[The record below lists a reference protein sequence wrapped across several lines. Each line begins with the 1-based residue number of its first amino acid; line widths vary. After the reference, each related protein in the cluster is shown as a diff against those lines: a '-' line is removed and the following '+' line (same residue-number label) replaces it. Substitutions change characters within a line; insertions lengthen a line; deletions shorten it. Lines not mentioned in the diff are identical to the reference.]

1 MRRSLLTALAA
12 SLLFVASGLAQTT
25 GSIEGWVYDSA
36 GALLPG
42 VAVEASGANLQGRRS
57 AVTAK
62 DGIYRL
68 PRLPPGRYV
77 VRASL
82 LPNFASVEKTVDV
95 AVDAASIVKII
106 LQLALSEQAFVSAAT
121 PFVDTTST
129 TTGTT
134 YNSRVAIHL
143 PFDRNYADAAHS
155 NPGVVEDRGD
165 QQGRSLALAVDGA
178 TSAENGWVIDGI
190 DTTNVMKGV
199 QGKAIN
205 SEFVEEL
212 EVKTGGY
219 QAEYGRS
226 LGGVINVVTKSGGNS
241 FHGGA
246 FVYYDSASLRARR
259 VFSGQTDST
268 LSGMRVADYSRTD
281 YGFDLGGYVVR
292 DRLWFFGAY
301 NRTDFPAAV
310 SRYVPSDL
318 VPTTMEFPMDGTD
331 TLYSAK
337 VTWNLAV
344 GSTLV
349 GTVFGDPTTN
359 SGAGASDPRQTSFRV
374 AQITN
379 PDPSTW
385 SAERSI
391 GAADFGLRGSQV
403 LGSSAFLSIL
413 AARHQDRYLLNP
425 TGSASQVR
433 LIDRTCQDGTRLHPC
448 DIPSEPN
455 FVEGGFGNLG
465 GPGNNSSSKR
475 DQLRTDAN
483 FYRGRH
489 EVQVGAD
496 YQKAHTNALGL
507 YSGGQQVYRFNE
519 YGETYYLHEFYSSAA
534 SGLTPATAVW
544 VATADELGAYA
555 QDSWKATAGVTVNVG
570 LRWDQEHIQQR
581 GGSVRVRLNDEWQPR
596 VGVVWDPWRDGAT
609 KIFAFAGRFY
619 HALSTEL
626 VARTWGS
633 PVVTTTYNFDRTD
646 VTPAE
651 DVFGHTSSIGGPG
664 SPTPPGQGLPVDSG
678 LKGISL
684 DEFTFGAERL
694 LGSSFSIGLKATYR
708 RLHNTIEDRC
718 DADNS
723 RNPGCGYM
731 NPGGSGQ
738 YARGDIYWCN
748 GFDSEWS
755 NCNPDRYVPMYPAP
769 AIPPARRLYRGI
781 ELLAR
786 KSFSERLWFQGSYVY
801 SSLRGN
807 YDGIVSEGFQGETN
821 PGFNPDFDFWQLT
834 RDSYGRLY
842 LDRPH
847 DLRLTGFYMTPFSLS
862 VGLQAYLL
870 SGPPLD
876 KLGYLNQTYY
886 YGVHLVPRGDAG
898 RMPTQWDASLTLEY
912 PVRLG
917 PATVTLQGFLYNIFN
932 NQIPTDQDMVWSNQR
947 PEGYPDTIFDPNQT
961 RSNENYGKATSR
973 QSPRLFRA
981 AVRVSF

>member
-496 YQKAHTNALGL
+496 YQKAHTNA
-507 YSGGQQVYRFNE
+507 
-519 YGETYYLHEFYSSAA
+519 
-534 SGLTPATAVW
+534 
-544 VATADELGAYA
+544 
-555 QDSWKATAGVTVNVG
+555 
-570 LRWDQEHIQQR
+570 
-581 GGSVRVRLNDEWQPR
+581 
-596 VGVVWDPWRDGAT
+596 
-609 KIFAFAGRFY
+609 
-619 HALSTEL
+619 
-626 VARTWGS
+626 
-633 PVVTTTYNFDRTD
+633 
-646 VTPAE
+646 
-651 DVFGHTSSIGGPG
+651 
-664 SPTPPGQGLPVDSG
+664 
-678 LKGISL
+678 
-684 DEFTFGAERL
+684 
-694 LGSSFSIGLKATYR
+694 
-708 RLHNTIEDRC
+708 
-718 DADNS
+718 
-723 RNPGCGYM
+723 
-731 NPGGSGQ
+731 
-738 YARGDIYWCN
+738 
-748 GFDSEWS
+748 
-755 NCNPDRYVPMYPAP
+755 
-769 AIPPARRLYRGI
+769 
-781 ELLAR
+781 
-786 KSFSERLWFQGSYVY
+786 
-801 SSLRGN
+801 
-807 YDGIVSEGFQGETN
+807 
-821 PGFNPDFDFWQLT
+821 
-834 RDSYGRLY
+834 
-842 LDRPH
+842 
-847 DLRLTGFYMTPFSLS
+847 
-862 VGLQAYLL
+862 
-870 SGPPLD
+870 
-876 KLGYLNQTYY
+876 
-886 YGVHLVPRGDAG
+886 
-898 RMPTQWDASLTLEY
+898 
-912 PVRLG
+912 
-917 PATVTLQGFLYNIFN
+917 
-932 NQIPTDQDMVWSNQR
+932 
-947 PEGYPDTIFDPNQT
+947 
-961 RSNENYGKATSR
+961 
-973 QSPRLFRA
+973 
-981 AVRVSF
+981 